1 MILLIVL
8 GILIFIGLMVL
19 GVKISLKSI
28 IDNEDNDEY
37 TEEDEKN
44 DIER

>member
-28 IDNEDNDEY
+28 IDNEDDEY

>member
-19 GVKISLKSI
+19 GFKISLKSI
-28 IDNEDNDEY
+28 IDDEDDEY

>member
-28 IDNEDNDEY
+28 IDDEDDEY